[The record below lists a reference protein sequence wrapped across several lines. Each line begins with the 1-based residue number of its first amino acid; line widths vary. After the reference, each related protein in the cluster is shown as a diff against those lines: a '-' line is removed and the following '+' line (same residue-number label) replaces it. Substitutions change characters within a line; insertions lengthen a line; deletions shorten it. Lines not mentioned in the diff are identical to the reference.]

1 VLWPRLSER
10 ILARRQE
17 REGQTIVALHDPA
30 GRSIRVVGV
39 REWAVLSCADGTR
52 DLAGIAAA
60 VARHG
65 IAIAPASIA
74 SFFGEIAE
82 LGWLV
87 DGAPRELL
95 AGRVESAHRTPPA
108 RAVVPMPGIRIA
120 CDGSGGCCRAYAT
133 VMFLPQDVHAAE
145 AAVAQADDDGL
156 RFLPLH
162 GSAPTAARAVGLR
175 DGACAYLDADGRCR
189 IHARAG
195 HSAKPLGCR
204 WYPTNVVDDGS
215 QLRVAPVIE
224 CACAAMPV
232 AHGDPLVPA
241 GIDRAADLPVGIA
254 VERVPERVAIAEGIE
269 VERAE
274 AFALLDRI
282 AAVACPGDAIGWLW
296 SLADR
301 LERVAM
307 QADVAAVAAM
317 PASVL

>member
-1 VLWPRLSER
+1 
-10 ILARRQE
+10 
-17 REGQTIVALHDPA
+17 
-30 GRSIRVVGV
+30 
-39 REWAVLSCADGTR
+39 
-52 DLAGIAAA
+52 
-60 VARHG
+60 
-65 IAIAPASIA
+65 
-74 SFFGEIAE
+74 
-82 LGWLV
+82 
-87 DGAPRELL
+87 
-95 AGRVESAHRTPPA
+95 
-108 RAVVPMPGIRIA
+108 
-120 CDGSGGCCRAYAT
+120 

-317 PASVL
+317 PASVLAQACAPWARAAADRLGAETVWRSPDDAVCVRLRTVAAAAALLSSPTAAVALLAATPDDPALEDLVVRAGAWGRTWLTGAPLVDVLRTHAIAMALARAIPAFVPAAADGTLRRTPLAAVLAVRRTALGQL